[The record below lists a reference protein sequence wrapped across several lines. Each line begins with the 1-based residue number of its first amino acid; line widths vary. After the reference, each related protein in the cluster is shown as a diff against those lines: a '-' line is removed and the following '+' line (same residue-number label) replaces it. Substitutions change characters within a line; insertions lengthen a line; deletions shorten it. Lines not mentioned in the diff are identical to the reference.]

1 MWVIGAG
8 LALTGL
14 AMATVGLLTPV
25 SFGWF
30 AYQPLAAEG
39 LSQIDNAV
47 IISHTTVAGFLL
59 LGIGLVVL
67 AFLLGRRSRG
77 KHDVV
82 SR

>member
-1 MWVIGAG
+1 MWVLGAG
-8 LALTGL
+8 LALAGL

-30 AYQPLAAEG
+30 AYQPLAAAG
-39 LSQIDNAV
+39 FSQIENAV
-47 IISHTTVAGFLL
+47 VISHSTAVGFLL
-59 LGIGLVVL
+59 LGIGLVIL

-77 KHDVV
+77 RLDVA

>member
-1 MWVIGAG
+1 MWVLGVG
-8 LALTGL
+8 LTLVGL

-47 IISHTTVAGFLL
+47 IISHSTAAGFLL
-59 LGIGLVVL
+59 LGIGLVIL

-77 KHDVV
+77 ELDVT